1 MTNVCLSVVRQ
12 HERTNQKQSL
22 DILDI
27 VLWGDERRE
36 EKSTFNAHAIGSGSF
51 YNMKERKYV

>member
-1 MTNVCLSVVRQ
+1 MALIINCFVPGVT
-12 HERTNQKQSL
+12 KA
-22 DILDI
+22 
-27 VLWGDERRE
+27 